1 MTNYSNVLFQ
11 SGESNLDN
19 VTHEEAVAV
28 LKATQDRVV
37 LLASKPINSGMTVT
51 DAPRPPPSPSP
62 PQAFRQESPLPMPMR
77 EELPPMRYSESLTP
91 LGMMPMP
98 TTPKAVSEE
107 DITREPR
114 SISLNKSPSGAP
126 GSSGGGL
133 GFNIVGGEEGEGI
146 FVSFILAGGP
156 ADSSGELKRGDQIL
170 SVNGQDLT
178 AATHE
183 EAAQALK
190 VSQLKQNTVEVD
202 LFFYFN
208 TVYLV

>member
-1 MTNYSNVLFQ
+1 M
-11 SGESNLDN
+11 
-19 VTHEEAVAV
+19 THEEAVAV
-28 LKATQDRVV
+28 LKATQDRVI
-37 LLASKPINSGMTVT
+37 LIASKPISGGMTVT
-51 DAPRPPPSPSP
+51 DAPRPPPSPSPSP
-62 PQAFRQESPLPMPMR
+62 PQAFRQESPLPMR
-77 EELPPMRYSESLTP
+77 DELPPMRYSESLTP
-91 LGMMPMP
+91 LGMQP
-98 TTPKAVSEE
+98 TPKAVSEE

-114 SISLNKSPSGAP
+114 SIALNKSPSGAP

-178 AATHE
+178 SATHE

-190 VSQLKQNTVEVD
+190 VKFE
-202 LFFYFN
+202 
-208 TVYLV
+208 